1 MKRVL
6 ITGAASGLGAELARR
21 FASAGYAVCVADLQQ
36 EAGEKVVTELRGMG
50 SDSFFFSLNVTSDE
64 QWQALVNEVQQRWGG
79 IDCIINN
86 AGVAASGYIEDLPM
100 KDWQWVM
107 DINLMGVVRGCYYFT
122 PILRKTKGRIIN
134 IASMAGLVHAPT
146 MSAYNASKA
155 AVVALSETLKVEL
168 IEDGVCVSVVCP
180 AFFRTNIGSTM
191 RSTIPNIQNSLNKL
205 MDGSGIT
212 AADVADQVYRDSH
225 AGKFFILTHAKERWF
240 WRIKRFSPDYFHTLL
255 RKQWQRNLKI
265 KATDALKKQGAA

>member
-21 FASAGYAVCVADLQQ
+21 YASAGYAVCVADLQQ

-50 SDSFFFSLNVTSDE
+50 SDSFFYSLNVTSDE

-122 PILRKTKGRIIN
+122 PILRKTKGCIIN

-168 IEDGVCVSVVCP
+168 IEDGINVSVVCP
-180 AFFRTNIGSTM
+180 AFFRTNLGSTM

-265 KATDALKKQGAA
+265 KASDALKKQGAA